1 MKRIYITPETIVS
14 QMMGECVLTTDSLG
28 HLSGGEA
35 LSKESDVFEWDDN
48 FSGDIWN
55 DTDNSLDN
63 DPWGN
68 NELNEK

>member
-48 FSGDIWN
+48 FFGDIWN

-68 NELNEK
+68 NE